1 MWNTPSPPALWGSL
15 AQAYCFVPEEAPR
28 SHSVGPLPP
37 TLILPCGPTRTST
50 QALRT
55 QCSQSGCH
63 TPMPTYM
70 ALMSS
75 CGEHQKLP
83 GSGKSKP
90 VPWCCHHAPH
100 LPFATVCSQQ
110 AKFMMQGLPVCGTL
124 LSDTPLPVYLFPYA
138 GLCGAIAS
146 CRHDSSLQE
155 GLGLGGNCKC
165 TEPFDGVALSNHSEG
180 SLWDPEGRW
189 PP

>member
-15 AQAYCFVPEEAPR
+15 TQAYCFVPEEAPR

-63 TPMPTYM
+63 TPMPIYM
-70 ALMSS
+70 ALISS

-90 VPWCCHHAPH
+90 VPWVLPSRPPPTICNRVFSASQVYDARFASMWYTFVRHAP
-100 LPFATVCSQQ
+100 
-110 AKFMMQGLPVCGTL
+110 
-124 LSDTPLPVYLFPYA
+124 
-138 GLCGAIAS
+138 S
-146 CRHDSSLQE
+146 CVFISLRW
-155 GLGLGGNCKC
+155 
-165 TEPFDGVALSNHSEG
+165 ALWCNSELQTRFQP
-180 SLWDPEGRW
+180 SGRSW
-189 PP
+189 LRKQL